1 MIDIDIKSLNTYEDF
16 EKLCIGLNNIEE
28 FRLKYGVSVYSRFS
42 TLKRVG
48 KINKDSKFPL
58 PKKKASGKQENFEDY
73 ETLEQYNEVIKKNNY
88 TCPTDFIND
97 NYKLY
102 GKMVRSG
109 FSKLVTYPDRKR
121 KDIEI
126 NSLEELQKFI
136 KDNKITSKTD
146 LDNKYPGIRAKFAKE
161 LDLVVFEKCLVESID
176 EAKFMKELFKY
187 SIDFRYQIKL
197 NSDENYRYDFLIN
210 SKYIIEIHGRQ
221 HFNPSIVIDA
231 WNKNQDITENDKAK
245 KLYAE
250 KNGLKVIYFTYQ
262 KSDYIKFG
270 YFDKVYTNVD
280 ILFKDLNIELIE
292 DPDYEE
298 KYNNSVS
305 LEYNENLALN
315 EINSYIRD
323 NNIYTR
329 EEIKKSRPDLY
340 WKIVKFN
347 LRKAVDFCSWWSE
360 DMLLEFIKTKNL
372 KSKKEFYSK
381 FGDIYCYF
389 LSKGLIDKYMK

>member
-1 MIDIDIKSLNTYEDF
+1 MNTYEDF
-16 EKLCIGLNNIEE
+16 EKLCKGLTNIEE

-58 PKKKASGKQENFEDY
+58 PKKKASGKQENFREY
-73 ETLEQYNEVIKKNNY
+73 KTLEQYNEVIKENNY
-88 TCPTDFIND
+88 TCPSDFIND

-109 FSKLVTYPDRKR
+109 FSKLVTYPERKR

-126 NSLEELQKFI
+126 NSLEELQNFI
-136 KDNKITSKTD
+136 TDNKIVSKTD
-146 LDNKYPGIRAKFAKE
+146 LGDKYPGLRAKFAKE
-161 LDLVVFEKCLVESID
+161 LNLIVFEKCLVESID

-187 SIDFRYQIKL
+187 SIGFKYQFKFDS
-197 NSDENYRYDFLIN
+197 NENYRYDFLIN
-210 SKYIIEIHGRQ
+210 SKYIVEIHGRQ
-221 HFNPSIVIDA
+221 HFNPSVVIEA
-231 WNKNQDITENDKAK
+231 WNKDQDVVENDRNK

-262 KSDYIKFG
+262 KSDYNKFG
-270 YFDKVYTNVD
+270 YFDKVYTD
-280 ILFKDLNIELIE
+280 IDNLFSDLNIELIE

-298 KYNNSVS
+298 KYNDAVS
-305 LEYNENLALN
+305 FEYNENQALN
-315 EINSYIRD
+315 EINLYIKN

-329 EEIKKSRPDLY
+329 EDLKRLRPDLY
-340 WKIVKFN
+340 WKMVKFN
-347 LRKAVDFCSWWSE
+347 LRDDIDFCSWWSE
-360 DMLLEFIKTKNL
+360 NMLLEFIKTKNL
-372 KSKKEFYSK
+372 NSRKEFYSK